1 MGNYIFNR
9 EEEENK
15 VHKKAVL
22 DNKKKTILSIIL
34 FGLVAVGTVAGC
46 FFNWWS
52 DFIN

>member
-22 DNKKKTILSIIL
+22 DNKKKTILNIIF
-34 FGLVAVGTVAGC
+34 FGFLAVGTVVGV
-46 FFNWWS
+46 F
-52 DFIN
+52 